1 MISSFYPTGSGGL
14 VQFFIVGG
22 AEVMQIT
29 SERVR
34 SRDICW
40 LKSAY
45 SSAGPKCSVMVCFGK
60 IIAIGYR

>member
-22 AEVMQIT
+22 AKVTQIM
-29 SERVR
+29 SESVK

-45 SSAGPKCSVMVCFGK
+45 SSAGPKCV
-60 IIAIGYR
+60 I